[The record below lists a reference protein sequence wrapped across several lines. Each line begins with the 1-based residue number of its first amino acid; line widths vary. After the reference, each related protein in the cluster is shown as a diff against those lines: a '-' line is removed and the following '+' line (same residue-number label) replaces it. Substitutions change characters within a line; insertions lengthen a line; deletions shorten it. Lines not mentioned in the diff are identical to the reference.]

1 MPKWTFLRVL
11 AHCAFLN
18 FTFFSDFSPLCTIV
32 VLTKNKKSK
41 TISRISWDD
50 TSRLIHH
57 NINDAVEA
65 RLKHVINPQL
75 QVKNLMSKDN
85 DSNIWCQEIDKIS
98 LAMATLIL
106 INDVSGISELDDSNV
121 VKLNSFRLSHL
132 LHKYLW
138 LKSRPGDHQE
148 FFYSLLKYS

>member
-1 MPKWTFLRVL
+1 M
-11 AHCAFLN
+11 H
-18 FTFFSDFSPLCTIV
+18 FFSDFSPYCVRVLCN
-32 VLTKNKKSK
+32 VLNYYKISFKIIS
-41 TISRISWDD
+41 SRISWDD

-65 RLKHVINPQL
+65 RLKHVINPQS

-85 DSNIWCQEIDKIS
+85 DSNIWCQEVDKIS

-106 INDVSGISELDDSNV
+106 INDVSGISDLDDSNV

-138 LKSRPGDHQE
+138 LKSRPGDHQD

>member
-1 MPKWTFLRVL
+1 MQIVASFFKIALFWILSCTACTSTNINKVL
-11 AHCAFLN
+11 LIN
-18 FTFFSDFSPLCTIV
+18 DFFFI
-32 VLTKNKKSK
+32 
-41 TISRISWDD
+41 RISWDD

-85 DSNIWCQEIDKIS
+85 DSNIWCQEVDKIS
-98 LAMATLIL
+98 LAIATLIL
-106 INDVSGISELDDSNV
+106 INDVSEISDLDDSNV

-138 LKSRPGDHQE
+138 LKSRPGAHQE